1 MHTKGETDPGEIPL
15 RYPTTEPSCW
25 DRILLARTGQSPFR
39 CGRRMRSCTRQ
50 ASGKRNHPC
59 TLQRRTRWLVP
70 IAHVYSPLVSFRVTE
85 PIAECLTSHFGVWSS
100 RWLEADEK
108 LPRFHRR
115 ALLNVSHHTASE
127 TPPTGCL
134 PVAMRRRSPGK
145 IGMAN
150 VRSTQHEYLTWRLG
164 FM

>member
-1 MHTKGETDPGEIPL
+1 MRGRANLPSAAGVECAHAPDRHLGREI
-15 RYPTTEPSCW
+15 T
-25 DRILLARTGQSPFR
+25 
-39 CGRRMRSCTRQ
+39 
-50 ASGKRNHPC
+50 PC
-59 TLQRRTRWLVP
+59 RLQRQTRWLVP

-134 PVAMRRRSPGK
+134 PVAMRCRSPGK